1 VKVSY
6 RQAASD
12 DLVHQFR
19 YYLVTLNLP
28 KVAVRFRDAV
38 RCTMQAV
45 REQPRAGALYRL
57 RNPQLQDLR
66 SWPVT
71 GFEMIRIYY
80 RLGADAIH
88 VVRMLHGKQE
98 VRRILEHER
107 PAGD

>member
-1 VKVSY
+1 VKISY

-12 DLVHQFR
+12 DLVRQFR

-28 KVAVRFRDAV
+28 KIAVRFQDAV
-38 RCTMQAV
+38 RHTLQAV
-45 REQPRAGALYRL
+45 RERPRAGPLYRL
-57 RNPQLQDLR
+57 RNLQLQDLR

-80 RLGADAIH
+80 RSEADAVYVI
-88 VVRMLHGKQE
+88 RILHGKQD

-107 PAGD
+107 PADN